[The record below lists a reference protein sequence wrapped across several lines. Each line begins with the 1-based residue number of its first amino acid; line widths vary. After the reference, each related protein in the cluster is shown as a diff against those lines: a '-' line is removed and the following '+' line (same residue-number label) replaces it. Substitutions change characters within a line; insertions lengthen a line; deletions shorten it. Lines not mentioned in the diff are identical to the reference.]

1 MNLTVLSIAMLI
13 ILILAIYAMTR
24 GAAIEAEIQR
34 LVATKPVEQIY
45 DEYLSNNRTLNLYV
59 AGGILLTGA
68 FALIFFGAGGLD
80 PRAWTFVNWIFAI
93 IGLTA
98 TVAITLGQ
106 RNLYSSVKQNL
117 AALLVTLLILTFV
130 IFSEVATSSE
140 REDSLVRDRS
150 MNSPT
155 LSAVLGQLNTP
166 DQVPVSQE
174 AYYRSEAAR
183 FRSLAEQCS
192 GNCQR
197 ANLAK
202 AAGFEARAAGEQG
215 RIQSALLA
223 QQSNKK
229 ALVETSKDLEYV
241 EQNHTA
247 VVRWLK
253 EISASTFA
261 AAMMFASLVFV
272 IAFESGFH
280 FTGTRNGIYIE
291 ALSRLGY
298 SVKRKPKLPNNLT
311 RKVDQPEPVKPLQ
324 EADSNLT
331 RKVETDDENLMPDE
345 LEKAYH
351 EWALSIEKSE
361 IKPTMPP
368 TKRFISERGLITG
381 IKNIQTLAE
390 KWLARA
396 EREKI
401 TVLNPDRGVGKAKYL
416 LANSR
421 NPYLGT
427 EEEQLNLMPEVAQH
441 V

>member
-1 MNLTVLSIAMLI
+1 MNLTVLSLAMLMV
-13 ILILAIYAMTR
+13 LLLAIYAMTR

-34 LVATKPVEQIY
+34 LVKTKPVEQIY

-80 PRAWTFVNWIFAI
+80 PREWTLVNWVFAV

-117 AALLVTLLILTFV
+117 AALLVTLLILAFV

-155 LSAVLGQLNTP
+155 LQAVLNRINTP
-166 DQVPVSQE
+166 DVAPVSR
-174 AYYRSEAAR
+174 ADHYYAEAAR
-183 FRSLAEQCS
+183 YESLARDCS
-192 GNCQR
+192 GQCRR
-197 ANLAK
+197 ANNAK
-202 AAGFEARAAGEQG
+202 AEAFKARARYEDAQAK
-215 RIQSALLA
+215 SALLA
-223 QQSNKK
+223 QQANKQ
-229 ALVETSKDLEYV
+229 ALLETSKELEYV

-253 EISASTFA
+253 EISASTWT

-298 SVKRKPKLPNNLT
+298 SVKRQPRQPRNLT
-311 RKVDQPEPVKPLQ
+311 RKVNTPETLQ
-324 EADSNLT
+324 SQQNEGGKLT
-331 RKVETDDENLMPDE
+331 RKVEHIPEKPIVDE
-345 LEKAYH
+345 LEAAFH
-351 EWALSIEKSE
+351 EWALQIEQGA
-361 IKPTMPP
+361 INPTIPP
-368 TKRFISERGLITG
+368 AKRFISERGLVTG
-381 IKNIQTLAE
+381 IKAIQSQAE
-390 KWLARA
+390 QWLARL
-396 EREKI
+396 EREGVI
-401 TVLNPDRGVGKAKYL
+401 QHNPDAGTGKPKYR
-416 LANSR
+416 LAA
-421 NPYLGT
+421 T
-427 EEEQLNLMPEVAQH
+427 Q
-441 V
+441 

>member
-1 MNLTVLSIAMLI
+1 MNLTVLSIAMLVV
-13 ILILAIYAMTR
+13 LLLAIYAMTR

-34 LVATKPVEQIY
+34 LVETKPVEQIY
-45 DEYLSNNRTLNLYV
+45 DEYLSNNRTLNLFV

-80 PRAWTFVNWIFAI
+80 PRHWNFVNWIFAV
-93 IGLTA
+93 IGSIA

-106 RNLYSSVKQNL
+106 RNLYSSVRQNL

-155 LSAVLGQLNTP
+155 LAAVIDQLKQP
-166 DQVPVSQE
+166 DQPPASRE
-174 AYYRSEAAR
+174 AYYLSEAAR
-183 FRSLAEQCS
+183 YRSLAEQCS
-192 GNCQR
+192 GNCKR
-197 ANLAK
+197 ANNAK
-202 AAGFEARAAGEQG
+202 AAGFEARAVGEKA
-215 RIQSALLA
+215 RVNSALLA

-229 ALVETSKDLEYV
+229 ALVGTATDLEYV

-261 AAMMFASLVFV
+261 AAMMFSSLVFV

-298 SVKRKPKLPNNLT
+298 GVKRKTKRPPLMPKSENAET
-311 RKVDQPEPVKPLQ
+311 RIPKHPTRTNT
-324 EADSNLT
+324 DSN
-331 RKVETDDENLMPDE
+331 TDNKTVRDTD
-345 LEKAYH
+345 
-351 EWALSIEKSE
+351 KSGDR
-361 IKPTMPP
+361 T
-368 TKRFISERGLITG
+368 
-381 IKNIQTLAE
+381 
-390 KWLARA
+390 RA
-396 EREKI
+396 ERADMEQFLQNAKDAKVGEV
-401 TVLNPDRGVGKAKYL
+401 VLCPNCATDFKKKTYNQCFCSKGCKDNYWNLVKPERLVAARGGVPA
-416 LANSR
+416 
-421 NPYLGT
+421 
-427 EEEQLNLMPEVAQH
+427 
-441 V
+441 